1 MIEYKYKYEIKEGES
16 MGKVISIANQKGGV
30 GKTTTAINLS
40 SALAYESKRVLL
52 IDLDEQANATIGL
65 GISREVVG
73 KSSYDLL
80 ATDLPIED
88 TILSTLE
95 RNLDIIPS
103 SIKLATIDSF
113 LYNSPD
119 KELLLLN
126 KIQSILPLYDYII
139 IDCPPSLGV
148 IIDNALFASDSVVIP
163 VECEFFAFD
172 ALTQMVNKINTIQK
186 SKKKIDRSLIIEGVL
201 LTKLDNRNFFGYKI
215 IDRVRE
221 LFPNKTFKTI
231 INRSSHLQEAPMYG
245 KSVLKFA
252 YNSRGA
258 KEYRE
263 LAREIISND
272 IQDKGVAQNGAV

>member
-1 MIEYKYKYEIKEGES
+1 MIEYKYTLKEGES

-40 SALAYESKRVLL
+40 SALAYESKKVLL

-65 GISREVVG
+65 GISRELVG

-80 ATDLPIED
+80 ATDLPIEEA
-88 TILSTLE
+88 ILSTLE

-113 LYNSPD
+113 LYSNPN

-126 KIQSILPLYDYII
+126 KIQSILPIYDYII

-172 ALTQMVNKINTIQK
+172 ALTQMVNKINSIQK
-186 SKKKIDRSLIIEGVL
+186 SKKEIDRSLIIEGVL

-263 LAREIISND
+263 LAREIINND
-272 IQDKGVAQNGAV
+272 TQNKGVAQNGAV